1 MPSTRSRTRATEAA
15 VATAAEDVLV
25 TRWLGRRDYGTTHA
39 AQRSFTDQRGPAARD
54 ELWLLEH
61 PPVFTQ
67 GQAGRAEHL
76 LAAGDI
82 PVVQSDRGGQITYH
96 GPGQL
101 IVYLLLDCRRRG
113 LGVRRLVSAIE
124 DAIID
129 TLLAWDVQAQARP
142 DAPGVYVD
150 GAKIAAL
157 GLRVRRGCS
166 YHGLALNLDVELE
179 PFARINPCG
188 MAGLPVTRLRDLV
201 DASIDARVVRSRLV
215 EALRARL
222 GHARV
227 EAAPDDELPA
237 TGMGRS
243 VPDAPSDAVPDVA
256 ASPLSG
262 PVADVR
268 R

>member
-1 MPSTRSRTRATEAA
+1 MSNRQAPG
-15 VATAAEDVLV
+15 VDNVLR
-25 TRWLGRRDYGTTHA
+25 TRWLGVRDYGEMHS
-39 AQRSFTDQRGPAARD
+39 AQRAFTDRRGPDTRD

-113 LGVRRLVSAIE
+113 LGVRRLVTAIE
-124 DAIID
+124 EAVID
-129 TLLAWDVQAQARP
+129 TLGSLGVEAVARR

-166 YHGLALNLDVELE
+166 YHGLALNLDADLA

-188 MAGLPVTRLRDLV
+188 MAGLPVTRLVDLV
-201 DASIDARVVRSRLV
+201 DPVELVEGSVDALAVRTALI
-215 EALRARL
+215 EALRLRL

-227 EAAPDDELPA
+227 EAAPDGELPGA
-237 TGMGRS
+237 TPGLDDPAG
-243 VPDAPSDAVPDVA
+243 A
-256 ASPLSG
+256 
-262 PVADVR
+262 
-268 R
+268 